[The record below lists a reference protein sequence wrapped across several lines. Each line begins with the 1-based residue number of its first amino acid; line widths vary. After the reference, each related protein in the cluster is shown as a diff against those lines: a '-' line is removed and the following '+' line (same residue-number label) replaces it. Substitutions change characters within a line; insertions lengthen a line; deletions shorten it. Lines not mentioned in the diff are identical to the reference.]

1 MRCPLKVLNETGSCD
16 YPEIR
21 KWKLSTEDQAA
32 LHAFKHELLSAG
44 YRLYGKMPAAKAAL
58 VLNKV
63 FIEFASNLTTRE
75 PGRNMDAMTGIE
87 RAELN

>member
-1 MRCPLKVLNETGSCD
+1 MRDPLKVLNETGSCD

-21 KWKLSTEDQAA
+21 KWKLSTDDQVA
-32 LHAFKHELLSAG
+32 LHTFKHELIAAG

-63 FIEFASNLTTRE
+63 FIEFASNLAANE
-75 PGRNMDAMTGIE
+75 PARAMDAIAGVE